1 MRVENTSEIRQ
12 FVGSDFG
19 AVQALHIPEA
29 DKLGALNNEETARDG
44 QEGDTARQK
53 KRNALMQAM
62 DMAEEHLNG
71 AGLNIRLKVADN
83 SERLQVEVFDPK
95 TKEVLRRFPPD
106 EIIRL
111 AESIE
116 EMAGL
121 IVDRSL

>member
-1 MRVENTSEIRQ
+1 MRVDNNFETRSYVSGDLGVAYVLN
-12 FVGSDFG
+12 V
-19 AVQALHIPEA
+19 PES
-29 DKLGALNNEETARDG
+29 DKLGALSHDRDRDG
-44 QEGDTARQK
+44 HKGDDARQK
-53 KRNALMQAM
+53 GRSALMEAM
-62 DMAEEHLNG
+62 DVAEEHLKG
-71 AGLNIRLKVADN
+71 TGLNIRLKVADK

-111 AESIE
+111 AESID

>member
-1 MRVENTSEIRQ
+1 MRVDNTLETRSY
-12 FVGSDFG
+12 VPGDLG
-19 AVQALHIPEA
+19 VAHVLNVPES
-29 DKLGALNNEETARDG
+29 DKLGALNHDKGRDEQKGDDARRKG
-44 QEGDTARQK
+44 RS
-53 KRNALMQAM
+53 ALMEAM
-62 DMAEEHLNG
+62 DVAEEHLKG
-71 AGLNIRLKVADN
+71 TGLNVRLKVADK

>member
-1 MRVENTSEIRQ
+1 MRVENTLETRAYVSGEPG
-12 FVGSDFG
+12 V
-19 AVQALHIPEA
+19 AHVLKAPES
-29 DKLGALNNEETARDG
+29 DKLGALNHEKGRDG
-44 QEGDTARQK
+44 HNGNDARQRGK
-53 KRNALMQAM
+53 SALMEAM
-62 DMAEEHLNG
+62 DVAGEHLRG
-71 AGLNIRLKVADN
+71 AGLNVRLKVADK

>member
-1 MRVENTSEIRQ
+1 MRVENTLETRSY
-12 FVGSDFG
+12 VSGDLG
-19 AVQALHIPEA
+19 VAHVLHVRES
-29 DKLGALNNEETARDG
+29 DKLGALNHDLGRDG
-44 QEGDTARQK
+44 HKSDDAYQK
-53 KRNALMQAM
+53 KRSALMEAM
-62 DMAEEHLNG
+62 NVAEEHLKG
-71 AGLNIRLKVADN
+71 TGLNIRLKVTDK